1 MNDRQKAVVAA
12 AAVAAIV
19 VAAAYTHDTRERAR
33 VSGMMFGNSLL
44 DAQDDL
50 KAAQAALAAQVRSWE
65 AGDATGPE
73 LLAYYGGHLE
83 RMDAM
88 VARYGALEPPP
99 GFGAAVR
106 LFELSA
112 ASQRDADAAHAE
124 WVRTGDEQS
133 RVLSGALLQ
142 DAFEYE
148 SEALSA
154 YADAQRGRAIP

>member
-1 MNDRQKAVVAA
+1 MVVAA

-19 VAAAYTHDTRERAR
+19 VAAAYTHHTREQAR
-33 VSGMMFGNSLL
+33 VSGLMFGNSLL

-50 KAAQAALAAQVRSWE
+50 KAAQSALALRVRSWE
-65 AGDATGPE
+65 AGDMTRAA
-73 LLAYYGGHLE
+73 LLEYYGGHLG
-83 RMDAM
+83 RMDAL
-88 VARYGALEPPP
+88 VARYAALEPPP

-133 RVLSGALLQ
+133 VARSGELLQ

-154 YADAQRGRAIP
+154 YSDAQRGRAAT

>member
-1 MNDRQKAVVAA
+1 MAA
-12 AAVAAIV
+12 AAVAAVV
-19 VAAAYTHDTRERAR
+19 VAAAYTHDSREQAR

-50 KAAQAALAAQVRSWE
+50 KATQSSLASRVRSWE
-65 AGDATGPE
+65 AGEVTDAA
-73 LLAYYGGHLE
+73 LLEHYAGHLG
-83 RMDAM
+83 RMDAI
-88 VARYGALEPPP
+88 VARYSALEPPP

-133 RVLSGALLQ
+133 RERSAELLQ

-154 YADAQRGRAIP
+154 YADAQLGRAAP

>member
-1 MNDRQKAVVAA
+1 M
-12 AAVAAIV
+12 AAIV
-19 VAAAYTHDTRERAR
+19 IAAAYTHDTRERAR

-44 DAQDDL
+44 DAQDNL
-50 KAAQAALAAQVRSWE
+50 KAAQASLAAQVRSWE
-65 AGDATGPE
+65 AGNTTDAE
-73 LLAYYGGHLE
+73 LLAYYGGHLG

-88 VARYGALEPPP
+88 VARYGSLEPPP

-112 ASQRDADAAHAE
+112 SSQRDADAAHAE
-124 WVRTGDEQS
+124 WVRTGDEGSLS
-133 RVLSGALLQ
+133 RSGVLLQ

-154 YADAQRGRAIP
+154 YADAQRGRAAP

>member
-1 MNDRQKAVVAA
+1 LNDRQKVAVAA
-12 AAVAAIV
+12 ATVAAIV
-19 VAAAYTHDTRERAR
+19 MAAAYTHDARERMR

-44 DAQDDL
+44 DAQDNL
-50 KAAQAALAAQVRSWE
+50 KAAQSELAARVSSWE
-65 AGDATGPE
+65 AGAATDAE
-73 LLAYYGGHLE
+73 LLEYYEGHLA
-83 RMDAM
+83 RMDSM

-99 GFGAAVR
+99 GFGPAVR

-112 ASQRDADAAHAE
+112 GSQRDADEAHAE

-133 RVLSGALLQ
+133 RARSGALLQ

-154 YADAQRGRAIP
+154 YADAQRGRAGP

>member
-1 MNDRQKAVVAA
+1 MNDRQKVMVAA
-12 AAVAAIV
+12 AAVAAVV
-19 VAAAYTHDTRERAR
+19 VAAAYTHHAREQVR

-44 DAQDDL
+44 DAQDNL
-50 KAAQAALAAQVRSWE
+50 KAAQSSLAAQVRSWE
-65 AGDATGPE
+65 AGNATSAD
-73 LLAYYGGHLE
+73 LLAYYEGHLG

-88 VARYGALEPPP
+88 VARYGALDPPP

-124 WVRTGDEQS
+124 WVRTGDEAS
-133 RVLSGALLQ
+133 RSRSGALLQ

-154 YADAQRGRAIP
+154 YADAQRGRPVP